1 MNDND
6 RVTIDFNQKNIR
18 EVEHLLLPETKQ
30 RLDEIR
36 QRPMDSFTED
46 DLNLVAILIRD
57 ILEETDIKI
66 EARAVPVVLNEHP
79 NH

>member
-1 MNDND
+1 MSHDD

-18 EVEHLLLPETKQ
+18 EVEHLLLPETKH

-36 QRPMDSFTED
+36 QRPLDSFTEA
-46 DLNLVAILIRD
+46 DLNLVAVLIRD

-66 EARAVPVVLNEHP
+66 EARAVPVVQ
-79 NH
+79 